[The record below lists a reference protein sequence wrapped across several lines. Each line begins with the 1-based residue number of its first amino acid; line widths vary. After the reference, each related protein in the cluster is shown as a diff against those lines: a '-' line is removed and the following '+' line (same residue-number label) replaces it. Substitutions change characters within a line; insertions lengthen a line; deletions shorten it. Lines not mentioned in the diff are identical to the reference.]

1 MTNQKIREKIEML
14 KKITYEMFPDAKTE
28 LEYSNPFQLLVAI
41 IMSAQTTD
49 KQVNKVNKVFFE
61 ILKTPEDW
69 LDLWV
74 KNIEKYINT
83 ISFFRN
89 KAKNIFKT
97 CEILAKKKL
106 ENFDTLEKLV
116 ELPWVWIKTAKVF
129 LAVLKDESYLA
140 VDTHVHRVLNR
151 VWIVKTKTPLETN
164 KKSEKVF
171 TTNDLSKL
179 HHSLIMFWRYHC
191 TARKPKCEI
200 CDLKNVCDFYKK
212 NTKEIL

>member
-1 MTNQKIREKIEML
+1 MTNQKIREKIELL
-14 KKITYEMFPDAKTE
+14 KKVTYEMFPDAKTE

-61 ILKTPEDW
+61 TLKTPEDW
-69 LDLWV
+69 VKLWI
-74 KNIEKYINT
+74 KKIEKYINT

-97 CEILAKKKL
+97 CEMLSEKKL
-106 ENFDTLEKLV
+106 EDFDTLEKLT
-116 ELPWVWIKTAKVF
+116 ELHWVWIKTAKVF

-164 KKSEKVF
+164 KKSEKIF
-171 TTNDLSKL
+171 TTNDLGKL
-179 HHSLIMFWRYHC
+179 HHCLIMFWRYHC
-191 TARKPKCEI
+191 IARKPKCESCELKSI
-200 CDLKNVCDFYKK
+200 CNYYNKLDK
-212 NTKEIL
+212 